1 MSRYVAVFAVL
12 FAALLISVPATAQQA
27 ETRIALVVGNGAYE
41 GAPIA
46 TAAND
51 AGLIAQTLQAAGFD
65 VVGARDLDE
74 DALRKALR
82 DFLDKAAASGP
93 DTVAFVYL
101 AGYGLQLEGETFFA
115 PVDARIATA
124 VDVPVA
130 ALRVSDY
137 IKRLSTVPLKARF
150 VVLDAARANPFVKT
164 GEPLAGG
171 LALVEAE
178 PGSLIAYNA
187 APGTVAP
194 PETGTYGAYA
204 QALVEMI
211 REGGLQPAVLFDRVR
226 LRVNETTRGAAMPWD
241 DARIEAPFVFFERNV
256 DAPAQAQPEPIASL
270 RDRPLGEIG
279 AREAYSV
286 AVERDTLQGYQ
297 DFLGAYP
304 DDPMAKRVRAIVAA
318 RREATTWRRA
328 LSSGTQDAYWSYLSR
343 YPRGPHA
350 ADARRRLA
358 RLSAPPRPPEA
369 FTALSF
375 DLPPPP
381 PEEESYFDRQ
391 VVAFD
396 DPAYALPP
404 PPPGVLAPRPAYIVD
419 IAAPP
424 PEDELFALPVPLFEP
439 VPAYVSAPA
448 YIVAPPD
455 NVIYRNIHN
464 TVVINEINR
473 RVIERP
479 RGPSAAAL
487 IGGAAGLGAA
497 ALAARVA
504 LPPSLSHRAGRHDA
518 DPNADGPRRDR
529 PGLPPGARDERPND
543 PRIGRPLPAL
553 SVPDPRAARPDPKA
567 LPEPRPVANTRPS
580 GDVGAPPDRVRP
592 GDGKSGPDR
601 KAAIDR
607 RAPPDAVNPAGP
619 GAGRGNADPADRAA
633 LRRERIERR
642 EAARAAAKAER
653 PQLRPALDQPLGD
666 RAREGRPG
674 HDRVARP
681 GFEPNGPERV
691 RREPANPNREAPG
704 QPPRRGPDS
713 DALQRQQQRLQIQ
726 EARQQQRMQ
735 MEQQQAARRQQGQAQ
750 QQQMMQRQQIQENR
764 QQQRMQME
772 QQQAQRQQMQ
782 QQQQMMQRQQMQSQ
796 QQQRQAAQRQQMMQ
810 QQQQQAAQRQQRQA
824 PPSGG
829 NPNCHPGRPC
839 R

>member
-1 MSRYVAVFAVL
+1 MVLSRYVAVFAAL
-12 FAALLISVPATAQQA
+12 FSALLICVPAKAQQA
-27 ETRIALVVGNGAYE
+27 EKRIALVVGNGAYE
-41 GAPIA
+41 GAPVA

-137 IKRLSTVPLKARF
+137 IKRLATVPLKARF

-194 PETGTYGAYA
+194 PETGAYGAYA

-211 REGGLQPAVLFDRVR
+211 REGGLQPAALFDRVR

-241 DARIEAPFVFFERNV
+241 DAKIEVPFVFFERNA
-256 DAPAQAQPEPIASL
+256 DAPAPAQAEQIAAL
-270 RDRPLGEIG
+270 RDRPLRDIG
-279 AREAYSV
+279 ARDAYSV

-304 DDPMAKRVRAIVAA
+304 DDPMAKRVRAIIAA
-318 RREATTWRRA
+318 RREALTWRRS
-328 LSSGTQDAYWSYLSR
+328 LSAGTQDAYWSYLSR

-358 RLSAPPRPPEA
+358 RLAAPPRPPEA

-381 PEEESYFDRQ
+381 PEEEAYVDRQ
-391 VVAFD
+391 VIAFD
-396 DPAYALPP
+396 DPDYALPP
-404 PPPGVLAPRPAYIVD
+404 PPLGVLAPRPAYIVD
-419 IAAPP
+419 IAPPP
-424 PEDELFALPVPLFEP
+424 PEDELFALPVPLFAP
-439 VPAYVSAPA
+439 VPAYVIAPA

-455 NVIYRNIHN
+455 NVIYQNIHN

-487 IGGAAGLGAA
+487 VGGAAGLGAA

-504 LPPSLSHRAGRHDA
+504 LPPSLSHRPGRHEA
-518 DPNADGPRRDR
+518 VPSADGPRRDR
-529 PGLPPGARDERPND
+529 P
-543 PRIGRPLPAL
+543 LPA
-553 SVPDPRAARPDPKA
+553 VTAPDPRAGRPDPKA
-567 LPEPRPVANTRPS
+567 LPEPKPVANTRPS
-580 GDVGAPPDRVRP
+580 GDVARPPDRVRA
-592 GDGKSGPDR
+592 GDGRTGPDW
-601 KAAIDR
+601 KAGIDR
-607 RAPPDAVNPAGP
+607 RNAAIPAGP
-619 GAGRGNADPADRAA
+619 GAGRSNADPADRAA

-642 EAARAAAKAER
+642 DAARAAGTER
-653 PQLRPALDQPLGD
+653 PDLRPALDRSRDD

-674 HDRVARP
+674 RDRVARP
-681 GFEPNGPERV
+681 GVEPSGPERAG
-691 RREPANPNREAPG
+691 RWPANSQREAPG

-750 QQQMMQRQQIQENR
+750 QQMMQRQQIQENR

-772 QQQAQRQQMQ
+772 QQQQAQRQQMQ
-782 QQQQMMQRQQMQSQ
+782 AQQQMQQRQQMQAQHQ
-796 QQQRQAAQRQQMMQ
+796 QQQAAQRQQMMQQ

-829 NPNCHPGRPC
+829 NPHCHPGRPC

>member
-1 MSRYVAVFAVL
+1 MVLSRCVAVFAAL
-12 FAALLISVPATAQQA
+12 LAALLISVPGHAQQA
-27 ETRIALVVGNGAYE
+27 EKRIALVVGNGAYE

-101 AGYGLQLEGETFFA
+101 AGYGLQLEGDTFFA

-194 PETGTYGAYA
+194 PETGAYGAYA

-211 REGGLQPAVLFDRVR
+211 REGGLQPAPLFDRVR
-226 LRVNETTRGAAMPWD
+226 LRVNETTKGAAMPWD
-241 DARIEAPFVFFERNV
+241 DARIEVPFVFFERNA
-256 DAPAQAQPEPIASL
+256 DAPAPAQPEPITAL
-270 RDRPLGEIG
+270 RDRPLGDIG
-279 AREAYSV
+279 ARDAYSV

-304 DDPMAKRVRAIVAA
+304 DDPMTKRVRAIVAA

-381 PEEESYFDRQ
+381 PDEESYFDRQ

-404 PPPGVLAPRPAYIVD
+404 PPPACWHPARPI
-419 IAAPP
+419 
-424 PEDELFALPVPLFEP
+424 
-439 VPAYVSAPA
+439 SW
-448 YIVAPPD
+448 
-455 NVIYRNIHN
+455 
-464 TVVINEINR
+464 TSR
-473 RVIERP
+473 RRRP
-479 RGPSAAAL
+479 RTSCSPS
-487 IGGAAGLGAA
+487 
-497 ALAARVA
+497 
-504 LPPSLSHRAGRHDA
+504 PSPSSSRF
-518 DPNADGPRRDR
+518 R
-529 PGLPPGARDERPND
+529 PM
-543 PRIGRPLPAL
+543 
-553 SVPDPRAARPDPKA
+553 SARPPISS
-567 LPEPRPVANTRPS
+567 RRRTTSSTRTS
-580 GDVGAPPDRVRP
+580 TTGW
-592 GDGKSGPDR
+592 
-601 KAAIDR
+601 
-607 RAPPDAVNPAGP
+607 
-619 GAGRGNADPADRAA
+619 
-633 LRRERIERR
+633 
-642 EAARAAAKAER
+642 
-653 PQLRPALDQPLGD
+653 
-666 RAREGRPG
+666 
-674 HDRVARP
+674 
-681 GFEPNGPERV
+681 
-691 RREPANPNREAPG
+691 
-704 QPPRRGPDS
+704 
-713 DALQRQQQRLQIQ
+713 
-726 EARQQQRMQ
+726 
-735 MEQQQAARRQQGQAQ
+735 
-750 QQQMMQRQQIQENR
+750 
-764 QQQRMQME
+764 
-772 QQQAQRQQMQ
+772 
-782 QQQQMMQRQQMQSQ
+782 
-796 QQQRQAAQRQQMMQ
+796 
-810 QQQQQAAQRQQRQA
+810 
-824 PPSGG
+824 
-829 NPNCHPGRPC
+829 
-839 R
+839 

>member
-1 MSRYVAVFAVL
+1 MVLSRYVAVLAAL
-12 FAALLISVPATAQQA
+12 FAALLICVPANAQQT
-27 ETRIALVVGNGAYE
+27 EKRIALVVGNGAYE

-150 VVLDAARANPFVKT
+150 VVLDAARTNLLVKT

-194 PETGTYGAYA
+194 PETGAYGAYA

-211 REGGLQPAVLFDRVR
+211 REGGLQPAALFDRVR

-241 DARIEAPFVFFERNV
+241 DARIEVPFVFFERNA
-256 DAPAQAQPEPIASL
+256 DAPAPAQAEQIASL
-270 RDRPLGEIG
+270 RDRPLREIG
-279 AREAYSV
+279 ARDAYSV

-328 LSSGTQDAYWSYLSR
+328 LSAGTQDAYWSYLTR

-381 PEEESYFDRQ
+381 PDEDSYFDRQ

-424 PEDELFALPVPLFEP
+424 PEEELFALPVPLFEP

-448 YIVAPPD
+448 YLVAPPD
-455 NVIYRNIHN
+455 NVIYQNIHN

-487 IGGAAGLGAA
+487 VGGAAGLGAA

-504 LPPSLSHRAGRHDA
+504 LPPSLSHRAGRPDA
-518 DPNADGPRRDR
+518 GHNADGPRRDR

-543 PRIGRPLPAL
+543 PRIGRPLPA
-553 SVPDPRAARPDPKA
+553 VNAPAPHAGRPDARA
-567 LPEPRPVANTRPS
+567 LPEPTRPVANTRPS
-580 GDVGAPPDRVRP
+580 GDVGGPPDRVRP
-592 GDGKSGPDR
+592 GDGKTGPDR
-601 KAAIDR
+601 KTAIDR
-607 RAPPDAVNPAGP
+607 RSPADAAIPAGP

-642 EAARAAAKAER
+642 EAVRAAKAER
-653 PQLRPALDQPLGD
+653 PELRPALDQPRAE

-681 GFEPNGPERV
+681 GVEPNGPERA
-691 RREPANPNREAPG
+691 RREPASPNREALG
-704 QPPRRGPDS
+704 QSQRRAPDS

-735 MEQQQAARRQQGQAQ
+735 MEQQQ
-750 QQQMMQRQQIQENR
+750 
-764 QQQRMQME
+764 
-772 QQQAQRQQMQ
+772 QAQRQQMQ
-782 QQQQMMQRQQMQSQ
+782 AQQQMQQRQQMQAQ
-796 QQQRQAAQRQQMMQ
+796 QQQQQAAQRQQMMQ
-810 QQQQQAAQRQQRQA
+810 QQQQQQAAQRQQKQA

-829 NPNCHPGRPC
+829 NPHCHPGRPC